1 MELKLGAVV
10 SMRHYSRSELYKGV
24 IIDSNYEFITIKLN
38 ESAALESF
46 QQGDP
51 IAIGYEEDNLVYISS
66 SSLLNT
72 QPENMEITI
81 KVDTFEMLSNKRL
94 FERFPVSFD
103 ASLKIGSSK
112 TDYHVLVKNISFN
125 GMLACSKLDFPL
137 YQEIKLDFFVGANVS
152 LKAVIIRKTKEEHQ
166 FEYGL
171 KLIYT
176 DPSAPPVIKKFLNQ
190 LKKEQETYVTS
201 ASGLKEASHS

>member
-1 MELKLGAVV
+1 MELKLGAIV
-10 SMRHYSRSELYKGV
+10 SMRHYSRLELYKGV
-24 IIDSNYEFITIKLN
+24 IIDSNYEFITVKLY
-38 ESAALESF
+38 EAAALETF
-46 QQGDP
+46 HQGDP

-66 SSLLNT
+66 STLLNS
-72 QPENMEITI
+72 QVDNLELFL
-81 KVDTFEMLSNKRL
+81 KVDTFEILSNKRL

-103 ASLKIGSSK
+103 ASLRIGSSK
-112 TDYHVLVKNISFN
+112 TDYQVLVKNISFN

-152 LKAVIIRKTKEEHQ
+152 LKAVIIRKTKEDHH

-190 LKKEQETYVTS
+190 LKKEQETYIS
-201 ASGLKEASHS
+201 AQTESKEPAHS